1 MPISKRRKKL
11 QPAYTPPPAPVPEA
25 VKLGNPGWLVPLM
38 VTMFISGL
46 LWIVVFYLAGNS
58 VPVMKDLGNLEN
70 VLVGFGL
77 ISVGF
82 ALSTRWR

>member
-11 QPAYTPPPAPVPEA
+11 QPAFTPPPAPTPEA
-25 VKLGNPGWLVPLM
+25 VKLGNPGWLAPLM
-38 VTMFISGL
+38 VTMFILGL
-46 LWIVVFYLAGNS
+46 LWIVVFYLAGGS
-58 VPVMKDLGNLEN
+58 VPVMKNLSNLEN

-82 ALSTRWR
+82 GLSTRWR